1 MIDRFLGNSRFLV
14 LSVVVTSFVAAVILY
29 LVVLSIMLSTVA
41 ELWHGVPSSVT
52 QGKMLAVR
60 LLKVLDISLI
70 AITFQLIAA
79 SLYRL
84 FIRPSAL
91 EASPFLSALAIKN
104 FHDLKITLLQVAVV
118 IMIILF
124 LEHLVEVGAS
134 IETLYLGGGM
144 SMVIAAAIW
153 AWRSMK

>member
-1 MIDRFLGNSRFLV
+1 MMDRLFGSSRFLV
-14 LSVVVTSFVAAVILY
+14 LAVIVTSFIAAVILY
-29 LVVLSIMLSTVA
+29 LVVLSIMFGIVSN
-41 ELWHGVPSSVT
+41 LWGGIPSGVT

-70 AITFQLIAA
+70 AITFQIIAA

-91 EASPFLSALAIKN
+91 EASPFLSALAIRN

-134 IETLYLGGGM
+134 IETLYLGAGM

-153 AWRSMK
+153 AWKSMK